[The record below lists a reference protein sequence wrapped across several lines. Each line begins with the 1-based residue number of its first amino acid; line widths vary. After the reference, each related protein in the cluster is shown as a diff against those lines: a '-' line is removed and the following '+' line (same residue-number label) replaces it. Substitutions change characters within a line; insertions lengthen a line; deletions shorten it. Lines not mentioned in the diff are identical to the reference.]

1 MSVSKSCLIRVGDAE
16 KEGAVKLRARVTVFH
31 RNAATPSDLVSEIVL
46 VSYFFCIR
54 SFSFFFSLNFF
65 LMFIFE
71 REKERGRQSASGGRT
86 EREGDT
92 ESEAGSRLRAV
103 SAEPDAGLE
112 LTNHVIMT

>member
-54 SFSFFFSLNFF
+54 SFSVFFSLPADCLYIMNSMRAASFF
-65 LMFIFE
+65 LFC
-71 REKERGRQSASGGRT
+71 T
-86 EREGDT
+86 T
-92 ESEAGSRLRAV
+92 L
-103 SAEPDAGLE
+103 
-112 LTNHVIMT
+112 